1 MRTDHPTHPF
11 APPVTQ
17 RHERWPLVNDLDD
30 TELPRPAAPIG
41 ERQDAAVVPAPDSP
55 KPPTRLETGPRP
67 TPRTATRVETRAPAK
82 EHAALPP
89 VGDFWDLENA
99 NRAPLGAMASPARR
113 MAPVVPTP
121 YLTRPVGGRTVAP
134 AASLALTTGLIS
146 VPLTLALGLG
156 AILGLVAV
164 VSGAVAAKQVRRAPA
179 ERKGTG
185 RAITGIVTGA
195 GSMVVGGPILLLV
208 LLLAGL

>member
-1 MRTDHPTHPF
+1 MRTDQPTHPF

-17 RHERWPLVNDLDD
+17 RHARWPLVNDLDD
-30 TELPRPAAPIG
+30 TELPAAAITPADTRIDARAP
-41 ERQDAAVVPAPDSP
+41 VSDSP
-55 KPPTRLETGPRP
+55 TPTRIDTAARPVPRS
-67 TPRTATRVETRAPAK
+67 ATRVETRLPAR

-89 VGDFWDLENA
+89 VGDFWDLQHA
-99 NRAPLGAMASPARR
+99 DRSPLVAMSTPVRVVTPSPA
-113 MAPVVPTP
+113 P
-121 YLTRPVGGRTVAP
+121 YLTRPVGGRPVAP

-146 VPLTLALGLG
+146 IPLTLVLGLG

-164 VSGAVAAKQVRRAPA
+164 VSGVIGVKQVRRARA

-185 RAITGIVTGA
+185 RAITGIMTGA

-208 LLLAGL
+208 LFLAGL

>member
-1 MRTDHPTHPF
+1 MRTDHPTQPF
-11 APPVTQ
+11 APPVTE

-30 TELPRPAAPIG
+30 TELPDATEPEPERVVVAAG
-41 ERQDAAVVPAPDSP
+41 TSTPDSP
-55 KPPTRLETGPRP
+55 VPTRIDTAARP
-67 TPRTATRVETRAPAK
+67 TPRSATRVQTRPPAR

-89 VGDFWDLENA
+89 VGDFWDLQNA
-99 NRAPLGAMASPARR
+99 GPVSLAAMPLPAG
-113 MAPVVPTP
+113 PVPPRPAP
-121 YLTRPVGGRTVAP
+121 YLTRPVGGRPVAP

-146 VPLTLALGLG
+146 IPLTLVLGLG
-156 AILGLVAV
+156 AVLGLVAV
-164 VSGAVAAKQVRRAPA
+164 VSGAVAVRQVRRAPA

-208 LLLAGL
+208 LFLAGL

>member
-11 APPVTQ
+11 APPVTA

-30 TELPRPAAPIG
+30 TQLPVAADPIDT
-41 ERQDAAVVPAPDSP
+41 RADPSVSAPDSP
-55 KPPTRLETGPRP
+55 MLP
-67 TPRTATRVETRAPAK
+67 ARVETQAKPAPRVATRIDTRMPAR

-89 VGDFWDLENA
+89 VGDFWDLKHA
-99 NRAPLGAMASPARR
+99 DRMPPAAMPVSMRMFPPRPA
-113 MAPVVPTP
+113 P
-121 YLTRPVGGRTVAP
+121 YLTRPVGGRPVAP

-146 VPLTLALGLG
+146 IPLTLVLGLG

-164 VSGAVAAKQVRRAPA
+164 VSGAVAVKQVRRAPA

-195 GSMVVGGPILLLV
+195 GSMVVGGPILFLV

>member
-11 APPVTQ
+11 APPVTR

-30 TELPRPAAPIG
+30 TELPAAAEPIG
-41 ERQDAAVVPAPDSP
+41 PQLDVSASAPDSP
-55 KPPTRLETGPRP
+55 MLPTRVETAARP
-67 TPRTATRVETRAPAK
+67 APRTATRVDTRMPAR

-89 VGDFWDLENA
+89 VGDFWDLKNA
-99 NRAPLGAMASPARR
+99 ERAPLAAMPVPARVFPPR
-113 MAPVVPTP
+113 PAP
-121 YLTRPVGGRTVAP
+121 YLTRPVGGRPVAP

-146 VPLTLALGLG
+146 IPLTLVLGLG
-156 AILGLVAV
+156 AILGVVAV
-164 VSGAVAAKQVRRAPA
+164 VSGVVAVKQVRRAPA

-195 GSMVVGGPILLLV
+195 GSMVVGGPILFLV

>member
-11 APPVTQ
+11 APPVTR
-17 RHERWPLVNDLDD
+17 RHARWPLVNDLDD
-30 TELPRPAAPIG
+30 TQLPATLEPTEAPAAV
-41 ERQDAAVVPAPDSP
+41 AKTPAPVSP
-55 KPPTRLETGPRP
+55 APTRVDTSAGP
-67 TPRTATRVETRAPAK
+67 TPRSATRAATRLPAR

-89 VGDFWDLENA
+89 VGDFWDLA
-99 NRAPLGAMASPARR
+99 HADRTPLVATPAPVRVIPSSPA
-113 MAPVVPTP
+113 P
-121 YLTRPVGGRTVAP
+121 YLTRPVGGRPVAP

-146 VPLTLALGLG
+146 IPLTLVLGLG

-164 VSGAVAAKQVRRAPA
+164 VSGAVAVKQVRRAPA
-179 ERKGTG
+179 DRKGTG

-195 GSMVVGGPILLLV
+195 GSMVVGGPILFLV